1 MKKLLCF
8 AVFAFGVTVQ
18 AQNIDSIIEKNAAI
32 KTAQA
37 NENLTLN
44 EKIRV
49 VKNQVDNGK
58 ITKDQAYQII
68 EIFSNEPPIYVEA
81 YANDVAVEVDAVEVE
96 AVDAAEE
103 NYDYDWG
110 KETSPFDFAM
120 GVQMDTV
127 VKYGTKVTPYL
138 AFGVGN
144 VATDGAFAN
153 SEFGYMR
160 SNYFEWGIAARTP
173 FGKTN
178 NKWGIRYG
186 LGFKYNGL
194 ATTQNRM
201 FGLRGGD
208 QTVTMPAPINLRKN
222 YAYFRN
228 TYINIPISLDFTTTS
243 KVYNEANRR
252 FTTKEGINFGV
263 GGYVGYNINSKQFIR
278 YENAD
283 GYKISEQQ
291 KGDWNVNDFQYGLTA
306 YAGKDH
312 FKLVLKYDLSPVF
325 TDNVVDQNYWSI
337 GLQLGL

>member
-8 AVFAFGVTVQ
+8 AVFAFGMSVQ

-37 NENLTLN
+37 NENLTLS
-44 EKIRV
+44 EKIKV
-49 VKNQVDNGK
+49 VNNQVDNGR

-68 EIFSNEPPIYVEA
+68 TKLSNEPPVSVRVVPIVEE
-81 YANDVAVEVDAVEVE
+81 VEVVEVE
-96 AVDAAEE
+96 AIDTAEE

-120 GVQMDTV
+120 GVQMDTI
-127 VKYGTKVTPYL
+127 VKYSTTKSPYL

-144 VATDGAFAN
+144 VATNGAFAN
-153 SEFGYMR
+153 SEFGYLR
-160 SNYFEWGIAARTP
+160 SNYFEWGVAARTP
-173 FGKTN
+173 FSKTN

-194 ATTQNRM
+194 ATTQNQE
-201 FGLRGGD
+201 FVVAGNE
-208 QTVTMPAPINLRKN
+208 TVTEPSAHDLRNN

-243 KVYNEANRR
+243 KTYNQANRR
-252 FTTKEGINFGV
+252 FTTKEGINFGI

-278 YENAD
+278 YENAN
-283 GYKISEQQ
+283 GYKISEKQ
-291 KGDWNVNDFQYGLTA
+291 KGNWNVNDFNYGLTA

-312 FKLVLKYDLSPVF
+312 IKLVVKYDLSPVF
-325 TDNVVDQNYWSI
+325 SNNAVDQNYWSI

>member
-8 AVFAFGVTVQ
+8 AVFAFGMSVQ
-18 AQNIDSIIEKNAAI
+18 AQNIDSVIEKNAAI
-32 KTAQA
+32 KTAQV
-37 NENLTLN
+37 NEDLTLS
-44 EKIRV
+44 EKITV
-49 VKNQVDNGK
+49 VNQQVDNGR

-68 EIFSNEPPIYVEA
+68 TKFSNEQPVYVQ
-81 YANDVAVEVDAVEVE
+81 AVSEVIFDETEVVEVE
-96 AVDAAEE
+96 AVDVADE

-120 GVQMDTV
+120 GVQMDTI

-160 SNYFEWGIAARTP
+160 SNYFEWGVAARTP
-173 FGKTN
+173 FSKTN

-194 ATTQNRM
+194 ATTQNQE
-201 FGLRGGD
+201 FALAGN
-208 QTVTMPAPINLRKN
+208 QTVTVTSPVSLRKN
-222 YAYFRN
+222 YAYLRN
-228 TYINIPISLDFTTTS
+228 TYVTIPISLDFTTTS

-252 FTTKEGINFGV
+252 FTTKKGYNFGI
-263 GGYVGYNINSKQFIR
+263 GGYVGYNINSKQHLR
-278 YENAD
+278 AEVGDN
-283 GYKISEQQ
+283 KIYTQQ
-291 KGDWNVNDFQYGLTA
+291 KHDWNVNDFQYGLTA

-312 FKLVLKYDLSPVF
+312 FKVVLKYDLSPVF
-325 TDNVVDQNYWSI
+325 SNNVVDQNYWSI

>member
-8 AVFAFGVTVQ
+8 AVFAFGMSVQ
-18 AQNIDSIIEKNAAI
+18 AQNIDSVIEKNAAI

-37 NENLTLN
+37 NEDLTLS
-44 EKIRV
+44 EKIKV
-49 VKNQVDNGK
+49 VNDQVDNGR

-68 EIFSNEPPIYVEA
+68 TKFSNEQPVYVQGYPAE
-81 YANDVAVEVDAVEVE
+81 DVVAVVEEVEEVDA
-96 AVDAAEE
+96 ADE

-127 VKYGTKVTPYL
+127 VKYGTKTTPYL

-160 SNYFEWGIAARTP
+160 SNYFEWGVAARTP
-173 FGKTN
+173 FSKIN

-194 ATTQNRM
+194 TTTQNRE
-201 FGLRGGD
+201 FALAGN
-208 QTVTMPAPINLRKN
+208 QTVTTVSTKQLRKN

-228 TYINIPISLDFTTTS
+228 TYVTIPISLDFTTTS

-252 FTTKEGINFGV
+252 FTTKEGINFGI

-278 YENAD
+278 YENTD
-283 GYKISEQQ
+283 GYKVSEQQ

-312 FKLVLKYDLSPVF
+312 FKVVLKYDLSPVF
-325 TDNVVDQNYWSI
+325 SNNLVDQNYWSI

>member
-8 AVFAFGVTVQ
+8 AVFAFGMSVQ
-18 AQNIDSIIEKNAAI
+18 AQNIDTVIEKNVAI

-37 NENLTLN
+37 NEDLTLS
-44 EKIRV
+44 EKIKV
-49 VKNQVDNGK
+49 VNDQVDNGR

-68 EIFSNEPPIYVEA
+68 TKFSNEQPVYVQGYPAE
-81 YANDVAVEVDAVEVE
+81 DVVAVVEELEEVDA
-96 AVDAAEE
+96 ADE

-127 VKYGTKVTPYL
+127 VKYGTKTTPYL

-160 SNYFEWGIAARTP
+160 SNYFEWGVAARTP
-173 FGKTN
+173 FSKTN

-194 ATTQNRM
+194 ATTQNRE
-201 FGLRGGD
+201 FALAGN
-208 QTVTMPAPINLRKN
+208 QTVTTASTKQLRKN

-228 TYINIPISLDFTTTS
+228 TYVTIPISLDFTTTS

-283 GYKISEQQ
+283 GYKVSEQQ

-312 FKLVLKYDLSPVF
+312 FKVVLKYDLSPVF
-325 TDNVVDQNYWSI
+325 SNNVVDQNYWSI

>member
-8 AVFAFGVTVQ
+8 ALFAFTMSVQ
-18 AQNIDSIIEKNAAI
+18 AQNIDSVIEKNTAI
-32 KTAQA
+32 NEIA
-37 NENLTLN
+37 NNEDLTLS
-44 EKIRV
+44 EKITIV
-49 VKNQVDNGK
+49 NQQVDNGR

-68 EIFSNEPPIYVEA
+68 TKFSNEQPVYVQ
-81 YANDVAVEVDAVEVE
+81 AVPEVTFDETEVVEVE
-96 AVDAAEE
+96 AVDE

-110 KETSPFDFAM
+110 KETSAFDFAT
-120 GVQMDTV
+120 GVEMDTI
-127 VKYGTKVTPYL
+127 VKYSTKTTPYL

-160 SNYFEWGIAARTP
+160 SNYFEWGVAARTP
-173 FGKTN
+173 FSKTN
-178 NKWGIRYG
+178 NKWGVRYG
-186 LGFKYNGL
+186 VGFKYNGL
-194 ATTQNRM
+194 ATTQNKE
-201 FGLRGGD
+201 FALSGN
-208 QTVTMPAPINLRKN
+208 QTVTTPSAKNLRKN

-228 TYINIPISLDFTTTS
+228 TYVTVPISLDFTTTT

-252 FTTKEGINFGV
+252 FKTKEGYNFGI

-283 GYKISEQQ
+283 GYKIAEQQ

-306 YAGKDH
+306 YAGKDT

-325 TDNVVDQNYWSI
+325 SDNLVDQNYWSLGI
-337 GLQLGL
+337 QFGL

>member
-8 AVFAFGVTVQ
+8 AVFAFSMSVQ
-18 AQNIDSIIEKNAAI
+18 AQNIDSVIEKNAAI

-37 NENLTLN
+37 NEDLTLS
-44 EKIRV
+44 EKITV
-49 VKNQVDNGK
+49 VNQQVDNGR

-68 EIFSNEPPIYVEA
+68 TKFSNEQPVYVQGYPFE
-81 YANDVAVEVDAVEVE
+81 DVVAVVEEVE
-96 AVDAAEE
+96 EVESADE

-127 VKYGTKVTPYL
+127 VKYGTKTTPYL

-144 VATDGAFAN
+144 VSTDGAFAN

-160 SNYFEWGIAARTP
+160 SNYFEWGVAARTS
-173 FGKTN
+173 FSKTN

-194 ATTQNRM
+194 ATTQNQE
-201 FGLRGGD
+201 FTLAGN
-208 QTVTMPAPINLRKN
+208 QTVTAPSAKELRKN

-228 TYINIPISLDFTTTS
+228 TYVTIPISLDFTTTS
-243 KVYNEANRR
+243 KMYNEANRR
-252 FTTKEGINFGV
+252 FTTKEGINFGI

-278 YENAD
+278 YENTD
-283 GYKISEQQ
+283 GYKVSEQQ

-312 FKLVLKYDLSPVF
+312 FKVVLKYDLSPVF
-325 TDNVVDQNYWSI
+325 SNNVVDQNYWSI

>member
-8 AVFAFGVTVQ
+8 AVFAFGMSVQ
-18 AQNIDSIIEKNAAI
+18 AQNIDSVIEKNAAI

-37 NENLTLN
+37 NEDLTLS
-44 EKIRV
+44 EKIAV
-49 VKNQVDNGK
+49 VNQQVDNGW

-68 EIFSNEPPIYVEA
+68 TKFSNEQPVYLQAYPVEE
-81 YANDVAVEVDAVEVE
+81 VVEVVEE
-96 AVDAAEE
+96 AADE

-110 KETSPFDFAM
+110 KETTPFDYAM
-120 GVQMDTV
+120 GVKMDTV
-127 VKYGTKVTPYL
+127 VKYSTKTTPYL

-173 FGKTN
+173 FSKTN

-194 ATTQNRM
+194 ATTQNQE
-201 FGLRGGD
+201 FAVIGN
-208 QTVTMPAPINLRKN
+208 QTTTVPSSKELRKN
-222 YAYFRN
+222 YAYLRN
-228 TYINIPISLDFTTTS
+228 TYVTIPISLDFTTTS
-243 KVYNEANRR
+243 KSYNEANRR

-325 TDNVVDQNYWSI
+325 SNNVVDQNYWSI

>member
-8 AVFAFGVTVQ
+8 AVFAFGMSVQ
-18 AQNIDSIIEKNAAI
+18 AQNIDSVIEKNAAI

-37 NENLTLN
+37 NEDLTLS
-44 EKIRV
+44 EKIKV
-49 VKNQVDNGK
+49 VNDQVDNGR

-68 EIFSNEPPIYVEA
+68 TKFSNEQPVYVQ
-81 YANDVAVEVDAVEVE
+81 AVPEVIFDETEVVEVE
-96 AVDAAEE
+96 AVDAADE

-120 GVQMDTV
+120 GIQMDTV
-127 VKYGTKVTPYL
+127 VKYGTKTTPYL

-160 SNYFEWGIAARTP
+160 SNYFEWGVAARTP
-173 FGKTN
+173 FSKTN

-194 ATTQNRM
+194 ATTQNQE
-201 FGLRGGD
+201 FALAGN
-208 QTVTMPAPINLRKN
+208 QTVTAPSAKELRKN

-228 TYINIPISLDFTTTS
+228 TYVTIPISLDFTTTS

-312 FKLVLKYDLSPVF
+312 FKVVLKYDLSPVF
-325 TDNVVDQNYWSI
+325 SNNLVDQNYWSV